1 MKESMRGGL
10 VSTSG
15 VSVPLRGVAAEG
27 ELVGGVLRMR
37 VRQRYENVERAP
49 IEAIYTFPLPS
60 DAAVVGFVMESGGR
74 RLEGMALEREEAFK
88 KYDDALVSG
97 HGAALVDQER
107 ANVFTASVGNVLAG
121 ETVTIE
127 VEYVERVGVDEGS
140 LRLSIPTLVAPRYV
154 PGKPAGDRTSFGVAD
169 PTDRVPDADRVSPK
183 IADVD
188 YEISLAL
195 ALHVDA
201 RAKVS
206 SPSHAIVVEER
217 EGVKHARFA
226 HGAVALDRDIVVN
239 VEAVSSGSGMDAIA
253 AHRVTSGDGYV
264 AITHVADLSTGKA
277 PPLSVVF
284 VVDRSGSM
292 GGLSIEEARR
302 ALRLALRQLREG
314 DRFTIL
320 AFDDRVEELS
330 STLLPF
336 TNETLRRADQFI
348 ASVDA
353 RGGTEMLAPL
363 VRASSLAQGG
373 IVVLLTDG
381 QVANEA
387 EILETVL
394 RGAGGTRFYT
404 FGIGTNV
411 SDVLLGE
418 LARRSNGAK
427 ELVYPGERID
437 DKVVA
442 TFAKATARRVRDVRI
457 DTNGLALEDVVPSAA
472 SDLVDGEPFTI
483 FARYTRPGVGSI
495 AITGTLD
502 GQRFHHAIPITLPE
516 HASATA
522 VPKLWA
528 KERVRE
534 LEGMAVEGRRAA
546 SMKERIVS
554 LCKEHGLASR
564 YTSFVVVETRSG
576 DRKTTEAA
584 SARAVPVSAPHGW
597 SMFDARTRGFG
608 AAVGGRAST
617 GAMPPMPSMASPAPM
632 GGSYGGPPPSMP
644 VAPRRMG
651 AMSAPA
657 ARPAAP
663 AAALPAGTL
672 ARGHTGQAAGTLSKK
687 NQSVLASIG
696 RALGFGED
704 GAGDTLDEVA
714 APADFARA
722 SATIDVPTQ
731 GSGDPILDLLTT
743 QRASGL
749 FADGNDLAALTAT
762 VDALSRLVREGIT
775 SGHARYGEQIKRAIE
790 ALITLAISAKAPP
803 ATFERALAVAFLA
816 ASGRRTRALVESAID
831 AHTPALRTRLPD
843 DAAMRASAGL

>member
-1 MKESMRGGL
+1 MTESIRGGL
-10 VSTSG
+10 VGKGG
-15 VSVPLRGVAAEG
+15 VVVPLRGVLAEG

-37 VRQRYENVERAP
+37 VRQRYENVERTP

-107 ANVFTASVGNVLAG
+107 ANVFTASIGNVLAG

-140 LRLSIPTLVAPRYV
+140 LRVSIPTLVAPRYV
-154 PGKPAGDRTSFGVAD
+154 PGKPAGDRTSFGAAD
-169 PTDRVPDADRVSPK
+169 PTDRVPDADRISPK
-183 IADVD
+183 IGDVD

-195 ALHVDA
+195 ALHVDVRA
-201 RAKVS
+201 RVS
-206 SPSHAIVVEER
+206 SPSHAIVVDER
-217 EGVKHARFA
+217 EGVKHVRLA
-226 HGAVALDRDIVVN
+226 HGAALLDRDIVIT
-239 VEAVSSGSGMDAIA
+239 VEAVSSGTGMDAVA
-253 AHRVTSGDGYV
+253 AHRLTNGDGHV

-330 STLLPF
+330 SSLVPF

-348 ASVDA
+348 ANVDA

-363 VRASSLAQGG
+363 MRAASLAPDG

-387 EILETVL
+387 EILASVL
-394 RGAGGTRFYT
+394 AAAPRTRFYT

-411 SDVLLGE
+411 SDALLGE
-418 LARRSNGAK
+418 LARRSSGAK
-427 ELVYPGERID
+427 EMVYPGERID

-457 DTNGLALEDVVPSAA
+457 DTNGLALEDVVPGTPT
-472 SDLVDGEPFTI
+472 DLVDGEPFTI

-495 AITGTLD
+495 AITGVLD
-502 GQRFHHAIPITLPE
+502 GQRFHHAVSLTLPE
-516 HASATA
+516 HADAPA

-534 LEGMAVEGRRAA
+534 LEAMPVEGRRAA
-546 SMKERIVS
+546 SMKERIVA

-584 SARAVPVSAPHGW
+584 AARAVPVSAPHGW
-597 SMFDARTRGFG
+597 TMFDARADGTRTRTGSFPG
-608 AAVGGRAST
+608 MPMPAA
-617 GAMPPMPSMASPAPM
+617 AMP
-632 GGSYGGPPPSMP
+632 GGPPPMQSYATPMSGGFGGAP
-644 VAPRRMG
+644 PPPPAPRRPAPM
-651 AMSAPA
+651 AAPMMSAPTTRSRA
-657 ARPAAP
+657 SEAAP
-663 AAALPAGTL
+663 
-672 ARGHTGQAAGTLSKK
+672 KK
-687 NQSVLASIG
+687 QSMLASVG
-696 RALGFGED
+696 RALGFGGGSPKED
-704 GAGDTLDEVA
+704 AFDAEESDASLHLLEGAAMDMPSSDE
-714 APADFARA
+714 
-722 SATIDVPTQ
+722 SAKQ
-731 GSGDPILDLLTT
+731 SGDPILDLLTT

-749 FADGNDLAALTAT
+749 FADGNDVAALTAT
-762 VDALSRLVREGIT
+762 IEALARLVRAGVT
-775 SGHARYGEQIKRAIE
+775 SGHARYGEQVKRAIE
-790 ALITLAISAKAPP
+790 AVVALVATSKAP
-803 ATFERALAVAFLA
+803 AALIERALAVAFLA
-816 ASGRRTRALVESAID
+816 ASGRRTRALVEKAID
-831 AHTPALRTRLPD
+831 AQTPALRARFPD
-843 DAAMRASAGL
+843 DAAMRVSAGL